1 MLSSGSNQTLRVDKS
16 FDWRWGLKKKELLD
30 TLISVMMTGL
40 ELIFL
45 DGNFEEAIDTSHHA
59 HRHKACR

>member
-1 MLSSGSNQTLRVDKS
+1 MLRVDKS

-40 ELIFL
+40 ELIYL
-45 DGNFEEAIDTSHHA
+45 DGNFEEAADIA
-59 HRHKACR
+59 IGRGEYKRVVFYFPKI